1 MSHRTVLAN
10 SYKIKLSKI
19 LAEGILKDRV
29 ALDLLIHKIWR
40 DHALRT
46 LLAAF
51 LTTRIAN
58 HKIIMSFSKTSTVIL
73 LIKAH
78 LRRGKWKPW
87 LFHLQT
93 SSFRILVGLL
103 LLIS

>member
-1 MSHRTVLAN
+1 MSHRTVLAS
-10 SYKIKLSKI
+10 SYKIRLSKI

-29 ALDLLIHKIWR
+29 APDLLIHKIWR

-58 HKIIMSFSKTSTVIL
+58 HKIIMSFSKTSTVVL

-78 LRRGKWKPW
+78 LRKVKWKPW